1 MRGTRGG
8 TPDGVRARYAES
20 ARWTS
25 SPSRFSSWA
34 ASPRADCAT
43 RSAKRPSA
51 IDTLIDEIGDSG
63 PIRDAAGEARDA
75 VEESRAALEA
85 FREDPN
91 AETRQALLEAETH
104 LNDARTKL
112 DGVLEDAPAAIRES
126 LGDVV
131 DGLERIR
138 RSIRQ
143 EFED

>member
-1 MRGTRGG
+1 MGYGLGMRIRSLVLLALTVLLVGCLSESGLR
-8 TPDGVRARYAES
+8 DEVRE
-20 ARWTS
+20 
-25 SPSRFSSWA
+25 
-34 ASPRADCAT
+34 AT
-43 RSAKRPSA
+43 EA

-63 PIRDAAGEARDA
+63 PIRDAASEARDA

-112 DGVLEDAPAAIRES
+112 DGALEDAPEAIRES
-126 LGDVV
+126 LGEVV
-131 DGLERIR
+131 DALERIR

>member
-1 MRGTRGG
+1 MKEPREGYGLGMR
-8 TPDGVRARYAES
+8 VRALALFTLSVLLAGCFSES
-20 ARWTS
+20 GLRDEV
-25 SPSRFSSWA
+25 RE
-34 ASPRADCAT
+34 AT
-43 RSAKRPSA
+43 EA

-63 PIRDAAGEARDA
+63 PIREAAGEARDA

-91 AETRQALLEAETH
+91 AETRQALLEAETR

-112 DGVLEDAPAAIRES
+112 DGALEDAPEAIRES
-126 LGDVV
+126 LGEVV
-131 DGLERIR
+131 DALERIR